1 MMKKVFLGSPLIA
14 TLLTGIL
21 LVSGGC
27 TSSKEAPLT
36 TEVLILGED
45 THLTQDFKPST
56 ITVPVGTTVTWVNKS
71 KWAHTVTSD
80 NGSFNENIIAGGSFS
95 YSFTERGSF
104 AYHCDLYDMVGM
116 VTVE

>member
-1 MMKKVFLGSPLIA
+1 MMKRVFSGSPLIA
-14 TLLTGIL
+14 ILIMGIL

-27 TSSKEAPLT
+27 TSSRKEPVT
-36 TEVLILGED
+36 TQVLILGED
-45 THLTQDFKPST
+45 THLTQDFMPST

-80 NGSFNENIIAGGSFS
+80 NGSFDENIMAGDSFS